1 MSDLATLR
9 TAAAQARRA
18 AAQDQNEPMG
28 LPCGIAKR
36 EDVRAP
42 SQLRVERVKK
52 DGDEFDVIEGYASVV
67 ERGYEM
73 WDFFGPYTEIVS
85 ADAFD
90 KTLAAAPEVVYRFNH
105 AGTPMA
111 RTSNGRLEL
120 WADSQGLGD
129 RARLNPSRWDVAQ
142 LVTAIRDGDV
152 TEQSFMFTI
161 TAGQWSPD
169 YLEYRINEVDLDR
182 GDVGPVTYGANPH
195 TTVAARSGEILAAL
209 PHLPVLAAREA
220 LDRLQH
226 RPDLASAPADR
237 TGELVKVGRSI
248 QLVLAEL
255 ALDED

>member
-1 MSDLATLR
+1 MTDGAELR
-9 TAAAQARRA
+9 AVAARARRDAAQA
-18 AAQDQNEPMG
+18 EPIG

-36 EDVRAP
+36 DDVRAP

-52 DGDEFDVIEGYASVV
+52 DGDTYDVIEGYASVV

-85 ADAFD
+85 AEAFD
-90 KTLAAAPEVVYRFNH
+90 KTLAASPEVVYRFNH
-105 AGTPMA
+105 TGTPMA

-120 WADSQGLGD
+120 WADGTGLGD
-129 RARLNPSRWDVAQ
+129 RARLNPERHDVAQ

-161 TAGQWSPD
+161 AAGQWSPD
-169 YLEYRINEVDLDR
+169 YLEYRISEVDLDR

-226 RPDLASAPADR
+226 RPDLDSAPAAR
-237 TGELVKVGRSI
+237 TGELVKTGRSVAMW
-248 QLVLAEL
+248 QHMLLADDL
-255 ALDED
+255 